1 MRNFSLHLQN
11 FKYEARKLNH
21 SPFLVV
27 SIPFPTRTN
36 SNASRPPPPPFPTS
50 LLFVSLGREER
61 QDQVIKVADGYVG
74 SEYQRPNRLTRL
86 TIHCCSL
93 LKYGSALLIS

>member
-11 FKYEARKLNH
+11 LKYEARKLNH

-27 SIPFPTRTN
+27 SI
-36 SNASRPPPPPFPTS
+36 SFPTS

-86 TIHCCSL
+86 TIQCCSL
-93 LKYGSALLIS
+93 SKYCSALLIS